1 MRQLTLAG
9 VNKVIQRTLEKV
21 SILAGRDGVHPR
33 DQAVFL
39 AGALW
44 GANLHEKPYEGW
56 MCSGA
61 SKKFT
66 RDAVKSIQQELKK
79 VL

>member
-21 SILAGRDGVHPR
+21 SVLAGRDGVNPR

-44 GANLHEKPYEGW
+44 GAKLHENQYEGW

-61 SKKFT
+61 SKFI
-66 RDAVKSIQQELKK
+66 RDAVKPIQQDLKK